1 MKVDKR
7 KFLYASS
14 ISTAKAITQNKNIKS
29 KNQSFN
35 RRPEDQIILI
45 DNPPRGHNQLSSW
58 RGSIDLQ
65 IFWNKYHDSSKVLNT
80 DQGISK
86 YLNELFYARAEI
98 LGSSEYLGSK
108 SNITSASRKYF
119 ESIHIDDFESE
130 LPAVMNVWLKSLF
143 GFSNSKKTSI
153 FVKKFQNR
161 YLSKK
166 TEKNIANKFINSIHD
181 QVSFEASAINF
192 LELLGFIK
200 YEEKVNDQ
208 NEDAAIPIEESDD
221 QIDDKESESKDKDNE
236 DIQDLKDFKFEFEEQ
251 QDEVQ
256 TAEQSIQEEIDLV
269 EISSSLNTIGVNI
282 EQEYQV
288 YTNEF
293 DEIINARELSNQEE
307 TIRLRAQLDNLIKP
321 HITTIGKLANRLQ
334 RLLQAK
340 MNTSWN
346 YDLEEGILDSA
357 RLHRVIT
364 NPASHLSFKQETDH
378 KFKDTLITLLIDNSG
393 SMRGRSINI
402 AAVCADI
409 IGATLERCQIKT
421 EILGFTTKNWK
432 GGDSKQKWS
441 FNGSRANPGRL
452 NDLRHIIYKSA
463 DENWRRSRKSL
474 GIMLKEGLLKE
485 NIDGEA
491 LLWSFKRSIQRPE
504 KRKILIV
511 ISDGA
516 PVDDS
521 TLSANNDLYLDN
533 HLREIINQIENYE
546 SVELSAIGIGHDVT
560 KYYKNAISII
570 RAEELGEILLDK
582 LINLFK

>member
-86 YLNELFYARAEI
+86 YLYELFYARAEI

-153 FVKKFQNR
+153 FVKKFQNS

-208 NEDAAIPIEESDD
+208 NEDATIPIEESDD

-236 DIQDLKDFKFEFEEQ
+236 DIQDLKDFKFEFEDQ

-269 EISSSLNTIGVNI
+269 EMSSSLNTTGVNI

-293 DEIINARELSNQEE
+293 DEIVNARELSNQEE

>member
-1 MKVDKR
+1 M
-7 KFLYASS
+7 
-14 ISTAKAITQNKNIKS
+14 Q
-29 KNQSFN
+29 
-35 RRPEDQIILI
+35 
-45 DNPPRGHNQLSSW
+45 
-58 RGSIDLQ
+58 
-65 IFWNKYHDSSKVLNT
+65 
-80 DQGISK
+80 
-86 YLNELFYARAEI
+86 
-98 LGSSEYLGSK
+98 
-108 SNITSASRKYF
+108 
-119 ESIHIDDFESE
+119 
-130 LPAVMNVWLKSLF
+130 
-143 GFSNSKKTSI
+143 
-153 FVKKFQNR
+153 
-161 YLSKK
+161 
-166 TEKNIANKFINSIHD
+166 
-181 QVSFEASAINF
+181 
-192 LELLGFIK
+192 
-200 YEEKVNDQ
+200 
-208 NEDAAIPIEESDD
+208 
-221 QIDDKESESKDKDNE
+221 
-236 DIQDLKDFKFEFEEQ
+236 DIKDFTFEFEEHEE
-251 QDEVQ
+251 EVQ
-256 TAEQSIQEEIDLV
+256 TMEQSIQEEIDLV
-269 EISSSLNTIGVNI
+269 EASNSLNIKSLDLG
-282 EQEYQV
+282 QEYEI

-293 DEIINARELSNQEE
+293 DEIIKAQELSNQEE
-307 TIRLRAQLDNLIKP
+307 TIRLRIQLDNLIKP

-346 YDLEEGILDSA
+346 YNLEEGILDSA

-378 KFKDTLITLLIDNSG
+378 NFKDTLITLLIDNSG

-421 EILGFTTKNWK
+421 EILGFTRKNWK

-441 FNGSRANPGRL
+441 LNGSRANPGRL

-533 HLREIINQIENYE
+533 HLREVIELIENNE
-546 SVELSAIGIGHDVT
+546 SIELSAIGIGHDVT

-582 LINLFK
+582 LTKLFN

>member
-98 LGSSEYLGSK
+98 LGSSEYEGSK

-181 QVSFEASAINF
+181 QVSFETSAINF
-192 LELLGFIK
+192 LELLGFIE
-200 YEEKVNDQ
+200 YEKKVNDQ
-208 NEDAAIPIEESDD
+208 NEDATIPIEESAD

-293 DEIINARELSNQEE
+293 DEIIGAQELSNQEE

>member
-86 YLNELFYARAEI
+86 YLYELFYARVEI

-153 FVKKFQNR
+153 FIKKFQNS

-208 NEDAAIPIEESDD
+208 NEDATIPIEESDD

-236 DIQDLKDFKFEFEEQ
+236 DIQDLKDFKFEFEDQ

-269 EISSSLNTIGVNI
+269 EISSSLNTTGVNI

-293 DEIINARELSNQEE
+293 DEIVNARELSNQEE

-378 KFKDTLITLLIDNSG
+378 AFKDTLITLLIDNSG

>member
-192 LELLGFIK
+192 LELLGFIE

-208 NEDAAIPIEESDD
+208 NEDATIPIEESAD

-269 EISSSLNTIGVNI
+269 EISSSLNTTGVNI

-293 DEIINARELSNQEE
+293 DEIVNARELSNQEE
-307 TIRLRAQLDNLIKP
+307 TVRLRAQLDNLIKP

>member
-35 RRPEDQIILI
+35 RTPEDQFILI

-65 IFWNKYHDSSKVLNT
+65 IFWNKYHDHSKVLNT
-80 DQGISK
+80 DYSISK

-98 LGSSEYLGSK
+98 LGSGEYLGSR
-108 SNITSASRKYF
+108 SNIISATEKYF
-119 ESIHIDDFESE
+119 ESININDFETE
-130 LPAVMNVWLKSLF
+130 LPIVINRWLKS
-143 GFSNSKKTSI
+143 I
-153 FVKKFQNR
+153 FNFP
-161 YLSKK
+161 LSKK
-166 TEKNIANKFINSIHD
+166 SSLFINKFKKDFLSKKIEKDISKKFIDSIGD
-181 QVSFEASAINF
+181 QESFEVNAVNF
-192 LELLGFIK
+192 LESIGLIK
-200 YEEKVNDQ
+200 DKNYKNDSH
-208 NEDAAIPIEESDD
+208 EDSDIPQQENFNQIDEEESDD
-221 QIDDKESESKDKDNE
+221 KAETTEQMQ
-236 DIQDLKDFKFEFEEQ
+236 DIKDFKFEFEEHEE
-251 QDEVQ
+251 EVQ
-256 TAEQSIQEEIDLV
+256 TMEQSIQEEIDLV
-269 EISSSLNTIGVNI
+269 EASNSLNIKSLDLG
-282 EQEYQV
+282 QEYEI
-288 YTNEF
+288 YTDEF
-293 DEIINARELSNQEE
+293 DEIIKAQELSNQEE
-307 TIRLRAQLDNLIKP
+307 TIRLRIQLDNLIKP

-378 KFKDTLITLLIDNSG
+378 NFKDTLITLLIDNSG

-432 GGDSKQKWS
+432 GGQSREFWTKNSKPKT
-441 FNGSRANPGRL
+441 PGRL
-452 NDLRHIIYKSA
+452 NDLRHIIYKGA
-463 DENWRRSRKSL
+463 DTHWRQAKNNL
-474 GIMLKEGLLKE
+474 GLMLKEGLLKE

-491 LLWSFKRSIQRPE
+491 ISWAYNRIKKRKE
-504 KRKILIV
+504 ERKILMV

-521 TLSANNDLYLDN
+521 TLSVNSGDFLEK
-533 HLREIINQIENYE
+533 HLKKRR
-546 SVELSAIGIGHDVT
+546 GHD
-560 KYYKNAISII
+560 KHI
-570 RAEELGEILLDK
+570 R
-582 LINLFK
+582 

>member
-86 YLNELFYARAEI
+86 YLYELFYARVEI

-153 FVKKFQNR
+153 FIKKFQNS

-192 LELLGFIK
+192 LELLRFIK
-200 YEEKVNDQ
+200 YEENVNDQ
-208 NEDAAIPIEESDD
+208 NEDATIPIEESDD

-236 DIQDLKDFKFEFEEQ
+236 DIQDLKDFKFEFEDQ

-269 EISSSLNTIGVNI
+269 EISSSLNTTGVNI

-293 DEIINARELSNQEE
+293 DEIVNARELSNQEE

-378 KFKDTLITLLIDNSG
+378 AFKDTLITLLIDNSG

>member
-35 RRPEDQIILI
+35 RTPEDQFILI

-65 IFWNKYHDSSKVLNT
+65 IFWNKYHDHSKVLNT
-80 DQGISK
+80 DHAISK

-98 LGSSEYLGSK
+98 IGSSEYLGSK
-108 SNITSASRKYF
+108 SNIISATEKYF
-119 ESIHIDDFESE
+119 ESIHINDFEAE
-130 LPAVMNVWLKSLF
+130 LPIVLNRWLKS
-143 GFSNSKKTSI
+143 I
-153 FVKKFQNR
+153 FDFP
-161 YLSKK
+161 LSKK
-166 TEKNIANKFINSIHD
+166 SSLFVNKFKKDFLSKKIEKDISKKFISSISN
-181 QVSFEASAINF
+181 QESFEANAISF
-192 LELLGFIK
+192 LELIGLIK
-200 YEEKVNDQ
+200 DKKQKNDSHEDSDTPQQEKFDQ
-208 NEDAAIPIEESDD
+208 IDEEESDD
-221 QIDDKESESKDKDNE
+221 KAETTEQMQ
-236 DIQDLKDFKFEFEEQ
+236 DIKDFTFEFEEH
-251 QDEVQ
+251 EEEAQ
-256 TAEQSIQEEIDLV
+256 TMEQSIQEEIDLV
-269 EISSSLNTIGVNI
+269 EASNSLNIKSLDLG
-282 EQEYQV
+282 QEYEI

-293 DEIINARELSNQEE
+293 DEIIKAQELSNQEE
-307 TIRLRAQLDNLIKP
+307 TIRLRIQLDNLIKP

-340 MNTSWN
+340 MNTSWS

-378 KFKDTLITLLIDNSG
+378 NFKDTLITLLIDNSG

-441 FNGSRANPGRL
+441 LNGSRANPGRL

-533 HLREIINQIENYE
+533 HLREVIELIENNE
-546 SVELSAIGIGHDVT
+546 SIELSAIGIGHDVT

-582 LINLFK
+582 LTKLFN

>member
-86 YLNELFYARAEI
+86 YLYELFYARAEI

-153 FVKKFQNR
+153 FIKKFQNS

-192 LELLGFIK
+192 LELLRFIK
-200 YEEKVNDQ
+200 YEENVNDQ
-208 NEDAAIPIEESDD
+208 NEDATIPIEESDD

-236 DIQDLKDFKFEFEEQ
+236 DIQDLKDFKFEFEDQ

-256 TAEQSIQEEIDLV
+256 TAEQSIQEEIDLI
-269 EISSSLNTIGVNI
+269 EISSSLNTTGVNI

-293 DEIINARELSNQEE
+293 DEIVNARELSNQEE

-378 KFKDTLITLLIDNSG
+378 AFKDTLITLLIDNSG

>member
-65 IFWNKYHDSSKVLNT
+65 IFWNKYHDSAKVLNT

-86 YLNELFYARAEI
+86 YLYELFYARAEI

-153 FVKKFQNR
+153 FVKKFQNS

-200 YEEKVNDQ
+200 YEEKVSDQ
-208 NEDAAIPIEESDD
+208 NEDATIPIEESDD

-236 DIQDLKDFKFEFEEQ
+236 DIQDLKDFKFEFEDQ

-269 EISSSLNTIGVNI
+269 EISSSLNTTGVNI

-293 DEIINARELSNQEE
+293 DEIVNARELSNQEE

-378 KFKDTLITLLIDNSG
+378 VFKDTLITLLIDNSG